1 MLIKIK
7 VICYLK
13 LLISIKIQNQEI
25 LVTKKQERDTLE
37 SLIHFM
43 KVEKQF
49 LKACNTSE
57 NLLTKIIQNIYSLY

>member
-25 LVTKKQERDTLE
+25 LVTKKQKRDTLE
-37 SLIHFM
+37 SLIYFM
-43 KVEKQF
+43 RVEKQF